1 MYVGMDIRKQQK
13 IVKMAMQLMGMDV
26 VLYVKSKR
34 GIFVP
39 WELLPIHL
47 KAVNRSAVMEP

>member
-1 MYVGMDIRKQQK
+1 MDIRKQQK
-13 IVKMAMQLMGMDV
+13 IVKMAIQLMGMDA